1 MLSAHDNSKFYH
13 LADQTPGQTFDVF
26 GPTVEFLTWSDE
38 FCVMRGVVPPGVT
51 VPLHRH
57 VDAEDFYIISG
68 TQQVLVTGENGLE
81 WHDARAGDYVRI
93 PGHVPHAHRNVSNEP
108 AVELIITTARLGRF
122 FQEIGRPVTDSLAP
136 PTPAEFAHFIDV
148 AVSYGVTRRQCGG
161 RDNRAADLDIMRSP
175 QSSPRPPFGSDSG
188 RTRIGRVICV
198 TGQEAE

>member
-57 VDAEDFYIISG
+57 EDAEDFYIISG

-81 WHDARAGDYVRI
+81 WHDA
-93 PGHVPHAHRNVSNEP
+93 HAHRNVSNEP

-136 PTPAEFAHFIDV
+136 PTPEEFAHFIDV
-148 AVSYGVTRRQCGG
+148 AVSYGYVLGSPE
-161 RDNRAADLDIMRSP
+161 DNAAVGITVP
-175 QSSPRPPFGSDSG
+175 QIS
-188 RTRIGRVICV
+188 T
-198 TGQEAE
+198 

>member
-1 MLSAHDNSKFYH
+1 MVSTHDNSEFFYH
-13 LADQTPGQTFDVF
+13 LANRTPGQSFDVF

-57 VDAEDFYIISG
+57 ADAEDFYIISG
-68 TQQVLVTGENGLE
+68 TQQVLVTGENGPE
-81 WHDARAGDYVRI
+81 WHDAHAGDYVRI
-93 PGHVPHAHRNVSNEP
+93 PGHTLHAHRNVSNEP

-148 AVSYGVTRRQCGG
+148 AVSYGYVLGSPE
-161 RDNRAADLDIMRSP
+161 DNAAVGINVP
-175 QSSPRPPFGSDSG
+175 QIPTS
-188 RTRIGRVICV
+188 
-198 TGQEAE
+198 

>member
-1 MLSAHDNSKFYH
+1 MLSTHDNSEFFYH
-13 LADQTPGQTFDVF
+13 PANRTPGQSFDVF

-68 TQQVLVTGENGLE
+68 TQQVLVTGENGPE
-81 WHDARAGDYVRI
+81 WHDAHAGDYVRI
-93 PGHVPHAHRNVSNEP
+93 PGHTLHAHRNVSNEP

-136 PTPAEFAHFIDV
+136 PTPEEFAHFIDV
-148 AVSYGVTRRQCGG
+148 AVSYGYVLGSPE
-161 RDNRAADLDIMRSP
+161 DNAAVGITVP
-175 QSSPRPPFGSDSG
+175 QIS
-188 RTRIGRVICV
+188 T
-198 TGQEAE
+198 